1 MKRLIQLAVCLAVL
15 LLPAACSRRT
25 EETVYCCNRTE
36 ETVYCYNRPDGCQ
49 IGETIILDTY
59 SVAPNVYTASLD
71 KPTGLCRDPLC
82 DHKGGDGICPEYAF
96 FSAREFC
103 TDGEVLYM
111 LTDSP
116 VTERGD
122 NPYAKNIYAVD
133 PHGNQP
139 MRLICKTENT
149 GNYGNG
155 KGIATDGET
164 LYYQNCHYRPGAERE
179 ARYSDGSEQY
189 YEIMRIKKTGGKP
202 EKVFDMLPVGTAFS
216 LDRTNY
222 YLIDI
227 PTGTCTV
234 VDRETGEESFISCEG
249 LYIRS
254 VLSAKEHTYFLC
266 DEPTVTVFETV
277 SESFTPAAVVEY
289 KNGECRVIAEHIRH
303 VFSDYSAVVC
313 EGTLWYL
320 PFELQYLYTV
330 DAPTGRGSETR
341 QHDMYAT
348 TDGTVCT
355 VDLASGET
363 RRMSINRWNSNDNFA
378 FVGISEGVPIGRI
391 LTRDGEYKTV
401 RITFAE
407 ITGNQVRRRAS

>member
-25 EETVYCCNRTE
+25 EETVYCCNR
-36 ETVYCYNRPDGCQ
+36 PDGCQ
-49 IGETIILDTY
+49 IGDTIILDTY

-82 DHKGGDGICPEYAF
+82 DHKGQDGICPEYAF

-111 LTDSP
+111 LTDTP
-116 VTERGD
+116 VTEHWD
-122 NPYAKNIYAVD
+122 NPNPYAKNIYAVD
-133 PHGNQP
+133 PRGNQP
-139 MRLICKTENT
+139 MKLICTTENT

-155 KGIATDGET
+155 KGISTDGEY
-164 LYYQNCHYRPGAERE
+164 LYYQNCHYRPGAEKG
-179 ARYSDGSEQY
+179 AKVSDGSEQY
-189 YEIMRIKKTGGKP
+189 YEIMRIRKTGGKP
-202 EKVFDMLPVGTAFS
+202 EKVFDLLPVGTAFS

-234 VDRETGEESFISCEG
+234 VDRETGEESFVSCEG
-249 LYIRS
+249 LYIRA
-254 VLSAKEHTYFLC
+254 VLCAKEHTYFLC

-289 KNGECRVIAEHIRH
+289 KNGECRAVAEHIRH
-303 VFSDYSAVVC
+303 VFSDYSAVVT
-313 EGTLWYL
+313 EGVLWYL
-320 PFELQYLYTV
+320 PFELQYLYTI

-341 QHDMYAT
+341 QHDVYAT

-363 RRMSINRWNSNDNFA
+363 RRMPINGWNSNDNFA
-378 FVGISEGVPIGRI
+378 FIGFSEGVPIGRI
-391 LTRDGEYKTV
+391 VTKDGEYKTV
-401 RITFAE
+401 RITFVE
-407 ITGNQVRRRAS
+407 DTGDQVRRRAS